1 MASSAA
7 YSQHDRIAEKALTF
21 FQELLRDFHPRNFAV
36 RLWDGSRLDA
46 EPGQPTRCTLIINRP
61 GALRRMFQ
69 PSNQA
74 ALGEAYIYG
83 DVDIEGDAET
93 LFPLVPYLLKLKIG
107 PARQLRLAAL
117 LWGMPTSPRQREGRP
132 PVKLDGE
139 LHSKERDRQAV
150 AYHYNVSNDFF
161 RLFLDKRMVY
171 SCAYF
176 DSPELSLD
184 EAQERKLDYICRK
197 LRLKAGEQLLDVGS
211 GWGAL
216 IIHAASHYGVRALGI
231 TLSEPQAELAN
242 RRIREAGLQ
251 DMCRVEVRDYREM
264 SEPETFDKLVSV
276 GMIEHVGE
284 SMLPA
289 YFEQAYKLLK
299 PGGVFMNHGIARAVW
314 AGKLDGPTFIDR
326 YVFPD
331 GDMVPI
337 GIVLRHA
344 AQCGFE
350 IRDVENLREHYT
362 MTLRHWV
369 RNLENHGSRARHLT
383 DEATYRTW
391 RLYMAGSAYFFDTGR
406 LNIYQSL
413 LVKPNDGKSGLPM
426 TRADWYT

>member
-1 MASSAA
+1 MASSATFNR
-7 YSQHDRIAEKALTF
+7 DRIAEKAFTF
-21 FQELLRDFHPRNFAV
+21 FEELLRDFHPRNFAV

-46 EPGQPTRCTLIINRP
+46 DPGQPTRCTLVINRP
-61 GALRRMFQ
+61 GAMRRMFQ

-74 ALGEAYIYG
+74 ALGEAYIYADVDLEG
-83 DVDIEGDAET
+83 DVET
-93 LFPLVPYLLKLKIG
+93 LFPLVPYLLNLKIG
-107 PARQLRLAAL
+107 RARQLRLAAL
-117 LWGMPTSPRQREGRP
+117 LWGMPNSPRRWTGRT
-132 PVKLDGE
+132 PVKLAGH

-150 AYHYNVSNDFF
+150 TYHYNVSNDFF

-176 DSPELSLD
+176 ETPNLSLE
-184 EAQERKLDYICRK
+184 EAQDRKLDYICRK
-197 LRLKAGEQLLDVGS
+197 LRLKAGEQLLDIGC

-216 IIHAASHYGVRALGI
+216 IMHAAAHYGVRARGI

-242 RRIREAGLQ
+242 QCIREAGLQ
-251 DMCRVEVRDYREM
+251 DLCRVEVRDYRDID
-264 SEPETFDKLVSV
+264 EPESFDKLVSV

-289 YFEQAYKLLK
+289 YFDQAFKLLK
-299 PGGVFMNHGIARAVW
+299 PGGVFMNHGIARATW
-314 AGKLDGPTFIDR
+314 MEAHERPTFIDR

-344 AQCGFE
+344 AECGFE
-350 IRDVENLREHYT
+350 VRDVENLREHYT
-362 MTLRHWV
+362 MTLRQWV
-369 RNLENHGSRARHLT
+369 KNLENHSSRARQIT

-391 RLYMAGSAYFFDTGR
+391 RLYMAGSAYFFETGR
-406 LNIYQSL
+406 LNVYQSL
-413 LVKPNDGKSGLPM
+413 LVKSCAGKSGLPM
-426 TRADWYT
+426 TRADWYA

>member
-7 YSQHDRIAEKALTF
+7 SNHDRVAEKALTF
-21 FQELLRDFHPRNFAV
+21 FEELLRDFHPRNFAV
-36 RLWDGSRLDA
+36 RLWEGSKLDA
-46 EPGQPTRCTLIINRP
+46 EPGQPTRCTLVINRA
-61 GALRRMFQ
+61 GALRRLFQ
-69 PSNQA
+69 PSNQS

-83 DVDIEGDAET
+83 DVDIEGDVET
-93 LFPLVPYLLKLKIG
+93 LFPLVPYLLNLKIG
-107 PARQLRLAAL
+107 AARQLRLAAL
-117 LWGMPTSPRQREGRP
+117 LWGMPSSPTQRTGRI

-139 LHSKERDRQAV
+139 PHSKERDRQAV

-176 DSPELSLD
+176 ESPNLTLD

-197 LRLKAGEQLLDVGS
+197 LRLKPGEELLDIGC

-216 IIHAASHYGVRALGI
+216 IMHAASQYGVRALGI

-242 RRIREAGLQ
+242 QRIREAGLQ
-251 DMCRVEVRDYREM
+251 DLCRVEVRDYRDLDQ
-264 SEPETFDKLVSV
+264 PESFDKLVSV

-289 YFEQAYKLLK
+289 YFEQALKLLK

-314 AGKLDGPTFIDR
+314 TQQLDRPTFIDR

-337 GIVLRHA
+337 GVVLRQA
-344 AQCGFE
+344 AHCGFE

-362 MTLRHWV
+362 LTLRHWV
-369 RNLENHGSRARHLT
+369 KNLEDHGSRARHIT
-383 DEATYRTW
+383 DESTYRTW

-413 LVKPNDGKSGLPM
+413 LVKADQGKSGLPW

>member
-21 FQELLRDFHPRNFAV
+21 FEELLRDYPRDFAV
-36 RLWDGSRLDA
+36 RLWDGSRLDP
-46 EPGQPTRCTLIINRP
+46 EPGRPTRCTLGINRP
-61 GALRRMFQ
+61 GALRRLFQ
-69 PSNQA
+69 PANHA

-83 DVDIEGDAET
+83 DVDIQGDVEA
-93 LFPLVPYLLKLKIG
+93 LFPLVPYLLNLKMG
-107 PARQLRLAAL
+107 KARQLRLAAL
-117 LWGMPTSPRQREGRP
+117 LWGMPSTATRRTGRT
-132 PVKLDGE
+132 PVKLEGE
-139 LHSKERDRQAV
+139 LHSRKRDRQAV

-161 RLFLDKRMVY
+161 RLFLDRRMVY

-176 DSPELSLD
+176 ESPDLTLE

-197 LRLKAGEQLLDVGS
+197 LRLKRGEQLLDIGC

-216 IIHAASHYGVRALGI
+216 VMHAAAHYGVRSLGI

-242 RRIREAGLQ
+242 QLIREAGLQ
-251 DMCRVEVRDYREM
+251 DLCGVEVRDYRELDQ
-264 SEPETFDKLVSV
+264 PESFDKLVSV

-284 SMLPA
+284 TMLPT
-289 YFEQAYKLLK
+289 YFEQAFKLLK

-314 AGKLDGPTFIDR
+314 TETHDRPTFIDR

-337 GIVLRHA
+337 GIVLRQA
-344 AQCGFE
+344 ALCGFE

-362 MTLRHWV
+362 LTLRHWV
-369 RNLENHGSRARHLT
+369 KNLEDRASRARQIT
-383 DEATYRTW
+383 DESTYRTW

-406 LNIYQSL
+406 LNLYQTVL
-413 LVKPNDGKSGLPM
+413 AKPREGKSGLPL
-426 TRADWYT
+426 TRADWYS

>member
-1 MASSAA
+1 MASSATFNR
-7 YSQHDRIAEKALTF
+7 DRIAEKAFTF
-21 FQELLRDFHPRNFAV
+21 FEELLRDFHPRNFAV

-46 EPGQPTRCTLIINRP
+46 DPGQPTRCTLVINRP
-61 GALRRMFQ
+61 GAMRRMFQ

-83 DVDIEGDAET
+83 DVDIEGEVET
-93 LFPLVPYLLKLKIG
+93 LFPLVPYLLNLKIG
-107 PARQLRLAAL
+107 RARQLRLAAL
-117 LWGMPTSPRQREGRP
+117 LWAMPSSPRRWAGRT
-132 PVKLDGE
+132 PVKLAGH

-150 AYHYNVSNDFF
+150 TYHYNVSNDFF

-176 DSPELSLD
+176 DTPNLTLE

-197 LRLKAGEQLLDVGS
+197 LRLKAGEQLLDIGC

-216 IIHAASHYGVRALGI
+216 IMHAASHYGVRARGI

-242 RRIREAGLQ
+242 QRIREAGLQ
-251 DMCRVEVRDYREM
+251 DLCRVEVRDYRDID
-264 SEPETFDKLVSV
+264 EPESFDKLVSV

-289 YFEQAYKLLK
+289 YFGQAFKLLK
-299 PGGVFMNHGIARAVW
+299 PGGVFMNHGIAQATWMEAHDR
-314 AGKLDGPTFIDR
+314 PTFIDR

-344 AQCGFE
+344 AECGFE

-362 MTLRHWV
+362 MTLRRWV
-369 RNLENHGSRARHLT
+369 KNLESHASRARQIT

-406 LNIYQSL
+406 LNVYQSL
-413 LVKPNDGKSGLPM
+413 LVKSRDGKSGLPM
-426 TRADWYT
+426 TRADWYA